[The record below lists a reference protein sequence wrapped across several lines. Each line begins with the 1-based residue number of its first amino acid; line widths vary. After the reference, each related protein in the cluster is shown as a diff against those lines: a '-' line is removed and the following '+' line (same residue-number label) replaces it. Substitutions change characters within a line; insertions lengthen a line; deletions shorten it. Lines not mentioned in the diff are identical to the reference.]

1 MPIALTRATLRFDLP
16 AMTLAALLLFLLA
29 LDGKLSTLDGLIL
42 LFGGAVYTTLLV
54 RAARRE
60 SDDRT
65 NVAATAR
72 GQQRS
77 WLQMVRL
84 LVGLVVVVVGAEL
97 LVEGAVRAARSLSL
111 SETVIGLTVVA
122 IGTSAPELVTTVVST
137 VRGDRE
143 LALGNLLG
151 SSIYNI
157 GAVLGLTVLVASPGL
172 PVPDDVLA
180 ADLVLLVAAAVAAVP
195 VFLTGARISR
205 LEGALLV
212 ATYVGYLTWLLVAR
226 T

>member
-65 NVAATAR
+65 TVAATAR

-77 WLQMVRL
+77 
-84 LVGLVVVVVGAEL
+84 
-97 LVEGAVRAARSLSL
+97 
-111 SETVIGLTVVA
+111 
-122 IGTSAPELVTTVVST
+122 
-137 VRGDRE
+137 
-143 LALGNLLG
+143 
-151 SSIYNI
+151 
-157 GAVLGLTVLVASPGL
+157 
-172 PVPDDVLA
+172 
-180 ADLVLLVAAAVAAVP
+180 
-195 VFLTGARISR
+195 
-205 LEGALLV
+205 
-212 ATYVGYLTWLLVAR
+212 
-226 T
+226 